1 MTRLNQSRRQLVG
14 YVYNSQVDNDVS
26 QTPNIKSLNS
36 VLEQSFDR
44 NMTGGGMKRKMKPKK
59 VDTTHIQFDKGVG
72 GNAINEPVITGEGMN
87 TKKIIKRIPHMGEGL
102 QLAGTGLSIAG
113 TGLSVAG
120 AGKHGML
127 PGEMLRKKILKKVI
141 KEKLMKKMTGGL
153 LNIPRTSSGRSM
165 DKTLE
170 GMRGYVL
177 DGNGKG
183 KYKNKKGGF
192 FPFIIAAIAAAAS
205 TASAVAATTIVGS
218 VTVGSLA
225 GAALTGAATAA
236 GAVAIKKI
244 AGSGK
249 GKKGGALLETLK
261 PIFLKAAEKATF
273 TIDDFSKQAQDK
285 IVAVGNIVKDNPT
298 VQNIKQL
305 GEVIAPYAQQI
316 IKEKITEKVA
326 PTLQKVG
333 LSVGGK
339 FMSGKG
345 AEADKFNNNFVKAFP
360 MELKSS
366 I

>member
-1 MTRLNQSRRQLVG
+1 MTRLNQSRRQLIG
-14 YVYNSQVDNDVS
+14 YVYNPQVNNDVS
-26 QTPNIKSLNS
+26 QARNIKSLKC
-36 VLEQSFDR
+36 VVEQAFDR
-44 NMTGGGMKRKMKPKK
+44 NMTGCGMIKLMKPKK

-72 GNAINEPVITGEGMN
+72 GKVDEPIMGEGM
-87 TKKIIKRIPHMGEGL
+87 KIMKRIPMGEGL
-102 QLAGTGLSIAG
+102 QLAGSGLGIAG

-120 AGKHGML
+120 SGML
-127 PGEMLRKKILKKVI
+127 PGEMLRKKILKKVF

-153 LNIPRTSSGRSM
+153 LNIPDTSSGKSM

-170 GMRGYVL
+170 GMRGYAL
-177 DGNGKG
+177 NGNGR
-183 KYKNKKGGF
+183 NKKGGF

-298 VQNIKQL
+298 AQNIKQL

-345 AEADKFNNNFVKAFP
+345 ANEFNSNFVKAFP
-360 MELKSS
+360 VELKSS